1 MLSPK
6 IILWNLFFGNI
17 FLCAYIWDTGVLSSL
32 PSFCNLTF
40 TAGREYIKLRG
51 KNLERRIKIQTINFL
66 FKEFNPT
73 QAVPDQTMSSIP
85 HPFPQWVVL
94 QNGTWN
100 GIVVKLLYFCKDN
113 KSSNCDL
120 ELDLIPLNI
129 PWLGEL
135 LLEQKSG
142 NGVLNALQTNENLEM
157 VQRYYLRDYNKAIS

>member
-1 MLSPK
+1 MP
-6 IILWNLFFGNI
+6 
-17 FLCAYIWDTGVLSSL
+17 
-32 PSFCNLTF
+32 
-40 TAGREYIKLRG
+40 
-51 KNLERRIKIQTINFL
+51 
-66 FKEFNPT
+66 
-73 QAVPDQTMSSIP
+73 SIP

-120 ELDLIPLNI
+120 ELDLIPPLNI

-142 NGVLNALQTNENLEM
+142 DGLLNAWQTNENLEM
-157 VQRYYLRDYNKAIS
+157 AQRYYLRDYNKAIS